1 MSLLKLSLLINVSID
16 SDYDYLYL
24 YSYYPDSLEL
34 HNKSAAL
41 SARRKVASQLN
52 THRKNAIS
60 QRRSSEIDSSNTLID
75 TYNSTLLII
84 KERTIIITKTISL
97 STKLLIL

>member
-1 MSLLKLSLLINVSID
+1 MSLLKLSLLIIVSID

-41 SARRKVASQLN
+41 YTRRKVTS
-52 THRKNAIS
+52 
-60 QRRSSEIDSSNTLID
+60 
-75 TYNSTLLII
+75 
-84 KERTIIITKTISL
+84 
-97 STKLLIL
+97 